1 MKIEKIDIKKL
12 KHANYNPRK
21 KLTKNDREYQK
32 IEKSIKE
39 FGYVDPIIVNK
50 DYTIIGGHQR
60 HTVLTDLEF
69 TDVEC
74 VVLDVDKKKEKA
86 LNIALNKISGEWDNT
101 ILKDLLEELDT
112 GDFDMELTGFD
123 EDELEDL
130 LTNYGVDEEVE
141 EDNFDVDEAIENIEE
156 PTAKRGQIYKLG
168 EWIYCKKCN
177 KKHYIN

>member
-21 KLTKNDREYQK
+21 KLNKNDREYQK

-50 DYTIIGGHQR
+50 DFTIIGGHQR
-60 HTVLTDLEF
+60 HTVLTDLGFNE
-69 TDVEC
+69 VEC

-112 GDFDMELTGFD
+112 GDFDMVLTGFD
-123 EDELEDL
+123 EDELENMFTSNADI
-130 LTNYGVDEEVE
+130 DIDSFFEEVE
-141 EDNFDVDEAIENIEE
+141 ETE
-156 PTAKRGQIYKLG
+156 
-168 EWIYCKKCN
+168 KKPKEIKCPHCN
-177 KKHYIN
+177 MFFEVWLWKYF